1 MDLKNIDLKN
11 INVSEL
17 AAKLKTVD
25 KKTLI
30 KFSAG
35 FFAVIIFLIGYYL
48 ILNPIVKEKKAL
60 YEDKVLKETEI
71 TQFEDNIITIKKRL
85 KKLKPEF
92 KESSTL
98 FHSKAEVEG
107 LYQSLSKFAGINGL
121 TISRIQKKKPKPIL
135 KSGVAQQA
143 EELLKKSDISYYQI
157 PVEYEIKG
165 NFLGYIKFKRS
176 IAKSKK
182 MLNFDKETISIVQND
197 STGAIIAKGELT
209 IVGIPDEFF

>member
-1 MDLKNIDLKN
+1 MDLKNIDLKD
-11 INVSEL
+11 IKVSDL
-17 AAKLKTVD
+17 TAKLKTVD

-30 KFSAG
+30 KFGAG

-48 ILNPIVKEKKAL
+48 ILNPIVKEKKAQ

-71 TQFEDNIITIKKRL
+71 TQFEGNIITIKKRL

-92 KESSTL
+92 EESSTL

-107 LYQSLSKFAGINGL
+107 LYQSLSRFAGINGL
-121 TISRIQKKKPKPIL
+121 TISKIEKRKPKPIL
-135 KSGVAQQA
+135 KPGVAQQA
-143 EELLKKSDISYYQI
+143 AELLKKSDISYYQI

-176 IAKSKK
+176 IASFDELLIDFSL
-182 MLNFDKETISIVQND
+182 LNWLLFGV
-197 STGAIIAKGELT
+197 
-209 IVGIPDEFF
+209 